1 MEEEMNIKY
10 QSFITKDEIQN
21 ADDLAAAIKSGPI
34 YAYFNDR
41 PIAKVK
47 IDHSRYEIEGHGDWR
62 RLPIWETTTVELWD
76 AFKKFAEKVSINFK

>member
-1 MEEEMNIKY
+1 MNIKY
-10 QSFITKDEIQN
+10 QSLITKDEIQN

-41 PIAKVK
+41 PIAKVQ
-47 IDHSRYEIEGHGDWR
+47 IDHNKYEIEGHGDWR